1 MSEPLVFG
9 RFALLL
15 DQRRLLDNGAPVS
28 LGARAFDVLATLAQ
42 HRERVVSKDELLR
55 CVWRDTVVE
64 ENNLSVQISTLR
76 KLLGP
81 DALCT
86 VAGQGYRFTLP

>member
-42 HRERVVSKDELLR
+42 HR
-55 CVWRDTVVE
+55 
-64 ENNLSVQISTLR
+64 
-76 KLLGP
+76 
-81 DALCT
+81 
-86 VAGQGYRFTLP
+86 

>member
-28 LGARAFDVLATLAQ
+28 LGARAFDVLATLVQ
-42 HRERVVSKDELLR
+42 HRDRVVSKDELIR
-55 CVWRDTVVE
+55 CVWRDAVVE
-64 ENNLSVQISTLR
+64 ENNLSVQASTLR
-76 KLLGP
+76 KVLGA
-81 DALCT
+81 DALHT
-86 VAGQGYRFTLP
+86 VAG

>member
-42 HRERVVSKDELLR
+42 HRERVVSMDELLR
-55 CVWRDTVVE
+55 WLAVH
-64 ENNLSVQISTLR
+64 
-76 KLLGP
+76 
-81 DALCT
+81 
-86 VAGQGYRFTLP
+86 